1 MFLRGSFWEGLFEAW
16 ENVDEDI
23 IEDKIVEVS
32 HDEKAEDDSDN
43 AGELG
48 FVVILDA
55 VEEVVG
61 DLAVKNDQTGANAS
75 NKKAEE
81 QRREAK
87 FPLHNGYSL
96 A

>member
-1 MFLRGSFWEGLFEAW
+1 MVFRGGLFEAW
-16 ENVDEDI
+16 ENVDEDV
-23 IEDKIVEVS
+23 IEDKIVEVR
-32 HDEKAEDDSDN
+32 HDEEAEDNSDN

-61 DLAVKNDQTGANAS
+61 DLTVKNDQTGASAS

-81 QRREAK
+81 
-87 FPLHNGYSL
+87 
-96 A
+96 